1 MISILNRWRQFGRR
15 YFWPHILLGMVATG
29 FGLPVAHA
37 NGQNSLTGSATSSL
51 NIRAVPHLHSLAL
64 WQETPRRPG
73 FYVDYWHQHAIRTVI
88 RHLSF
93 TLTPAEYLPAN
104 ADVLPLHVERLAL
117 LDTLNALLTHEARPA
132 AIVQLNHTYHSPAQ
146 LPYQTASWLAE
157 VVGIRAGPS
166 QQI

>member
-15 YFWPHILLGMVATG
+15 YFWPHLLLGMVAAG
-29 FGLPVAHA
+29 FGLPGAHA
-37 NGQNSLTGSATSSL
+37 SEQNSLTDSAASSL
-51 NIRAVPHLHSLAL
+51 NIRAVPHLHTLAL

-93 TLTPAEYLPAN
+93 TLTPEESLPAH
-104 ADVLPLHVERLAL
+104 ADTLPLHVERLAL

-132 AIVQLNHTYHSPAQ
+132 GIVQFNHTYHSPARQ
-146 LPYQTASWLAE
+146 SHQTASWLAE
-157 VVGIRAGPS
+157 VMGIRAGPS
-166 QQI
+166 QLI